1 VRRAGGRRI
10 SFACA
15 PENLRLGKAIEVFLQ
30 PDRVVLGVRD
40 RVTQAALQ
48 AVYQPFTDRIEWM
61 SVESAE
67 MTKHAINSFLATSIC
82 FINEIANVC
91 EATGADATE
100 VERGLKTDQR
110 IGPLAYLHAGGPI
123 AGGTLA
129 RDIAFLRSL
138 GRRGSAPLP
147 LIEGV
152 HTSNEYH
159 KTWLQRRVT
168 GSLGTLTGRTIAIL
182 GLTYKPGTNTL
193 RRSSAV
199 EAARWLRRQGALIQA
214 FDPQIYQ
221 LPQDLESVISLRAN
235 IEGALSGSEALVV
248 MTPCPEFQSID
259 PELAPP
265 VVFDASGFLD
275 KALRARTDIQY
286 YSIGRAN

>member
-1 VRRAGGRRI
+1 
-10 SFACA
+10 
-15 PENLRLGKAIEVFLQ
+15 
-30 PDRVVLGVRD
+30 
-40 RVTQAALQ
+40 
-48 AVYQPFTDRIEWM
+48 
-61 SVESAE
+61 